1 MCRSDPRPPNPGM
14 SVADN
19 LASLGLDEEPAQPA
33 RRAKTKP
40 ASAQEAPKKPK
51 CASAAKPASAQE
63 ESPKRKRK
71 SSAAGAAEQASAEEG
86 AKRKKKSGAAANG
99 KRTASAAG
107 AAEPSAQEEGTQQK
121 RRAGAAGAPASKR
134 RERDGEGGAGEDH
147 AAEIEAEI
155 EACDAEIATRKA
167 EEEAAAATQKAEEAK
182 AKAAEEKAQEERAQ
196 QEAEAK
202 LQKAQQEA
210 EAKLAQQLAET
221 AKQTA
226 ATQKASKAKAA
237 EEKAQE
243 ERAQQD
249 AEAKLQ
255 KAQQEGEAK
264 EKAKHTVAA
273 RQAEAETKR
282 ELREMQDTEA
292 QWRRDTE
299 RAQQDAET
307 KKAEANAKKAEQDA
321 ETNKAEA
328 EKAEEDGKKAK
339 ENANIAATDE
349 TVESEQAA
357 EAAKKAE
364 EAKPAGSLSKS
375 EQAEEAAMRSLKAE
389 DSALAQPAVNEG
401 KWGNR
406 RAAWASYIRTLE
418 PATKRGCKT
427 EKCPEGIALQIIAGG
442 DKMRTQY
449 FNLFYKYEEWGRVVA
464 SEEHMKIVS
473 TCTRTMDCWLTAGQ
487 IMDLYKDEAVKN
499 EIIKEKISS
508 RHTWRPHP
516 EIPAIKAA
524 IQYLCAVKDEKVKE
538 AQHIVKSAFK
548 WEGELQGA
556 EAKMA
561 MQDVAARSDKMINDG
576 ASGMR
581 AIEDYPAGQV
591 PGTPRTPGTPGGN
604 KGGKGG
610 KTEEDK
616 AAEKAARETA
626 NAVAREQAREKR
638 RQDKLLPGPRAQA
651 WCQKVQTYIDGS
663 SEMIGSC
670 AGSTCLPASFA
681 AQYST
686 TFTAWVG
693 TLSGTRK
700 TLSDYVA
707 QQITPEERE
716 VSAAESLI
724 ERFKRDKKGYDM
736 QVKFY
741 SKNKEP
747 TGA

>member
-1 MCRSDPRPPNPGM
+1 MP
-14 SVADN
+14 
-19 LASLGLDEEPAQPA
+19 Q
-33 RRAKTKP
+33 
-40 ASAQEAPKKPK
+40 
-51 CASAAKPASAQE
+51 
-63 ESPKRKRK
+63 
-71 SSAAGAAEQASAEEG
+71 
-86 AKRKKKSGAAANG
+86 
-99 KRTASAAG
+99 
-107 AAEPSAQEEGTQQK
+107 
-121 RRAGAAGAPASKR
+121 
-134 RERDGEGGAGEDH
+134 
-147 AAEIEAEI
+147 
-155 EACDAEIATRKA
+155 
-167 EEEAAAATQKAEEAK
+167 
-182 AKAAEEKAQEERAQ
+182 
-196 QEAEAK
+196 
-202 LQKAQQEA
+202 
-210 EAKLAQQLAET
+210 
-221 AKQTA
+221 
-226 ATQKASKAKAA
+226 
-237 EEKAQE
+237 
-243 ERAQQD
+243 
-249 AEAKLQ
+249 
-255 KAQQEGEAK
+255 
-264 EKAKHTVAA
+264 
-273 RQAEAETKR
+273 
-282 ELREMQDTEA
+282 
-292 QWRRDTE
+292 
-299 RAQQDAET
+299 
-307 KKAEANAKKAEQDA
+307 
-321 ETNKAEA
+321 
-328 EKAEEDGKKAK
+328 
-339 ENANIAATDE
+339 
-349 TVESEQAA
+349 
-357 EAAKKAE
+357 
-364 EAKPAGSLSKS
+364 
-375 EQAEEAAMRSLKAE
+375 
-389 DSALAQPAVNEG
+389 
-401 KWGNR
+401 
-406 RAAWASYIRTLE
+406 
-418 PATKRGCKT
+418 
-427 EKCPEGIALQIIAGG
+427 
-442 DKMRTQY
+442 QY
-449 FNLFYKYEEWGRVVA
+449 FNLFYKYEEWGKVVA
-464 SEEHMKIVS
+464 SEEHMKIAS
-473 TCTRTMDCWLTAGQ
+473 ICTRTMDCWLTAGQ

-499 EIIKEKISS
+499 EIVKEKSAS

-548 WEGELQGA
+548 WEGELQGV

-670 AGSTCLPASFA
+670 GGSTCLPETFA

>member
-1 MCRSDPRPPNPGM
+1 MQECERAYPCACVHDMHLCARVAGLCVFVCLCMCVRARLCAGFLSSVFVLCRSDPRPPNPGM

-147 AAEIEAEI
+147 AAEIEADIEACDAEI
-155 EACDAEIATRKA
+155 EACDAEIATQKA

-196 QEAEAK
+196 QE
-202 LQKAQQEA
+202 
-210 EAKLAQQLAET
+210 
-221 AKQTA
+221 
-226 ATQKASKAKAA
+226 
-237 EEKAQE
+237 
-243 ERAQQD
+243 

-442 DKMRTQY
+442 EKMRQQY
-449 FNLFYKYEEWGRVVA
+449 FNLFYKHEEWGKVVA
-464 SEEHMKIVS
+464 SEEHMKIAS

-487 IMDLYKDEAVKN
+487 IMDLYKDEGVKN
-499 EIIKEKISS
+499 EIIKEKSAS

-548 WEGELQGA
+548 WQGELQGA

-576 ASGMR
+576 AAGMR

-670 AGSTCLPASFA
+670 AG
-681 AQYST
+681 
-686 TFTAWVG
+686 
-693 TLSGTRK
+693 
-700 TLSDYVA
+700 
-707 QQITPEERE
+707 
-716 VSAAESLI
+716 
-724 ERFKRDKKGYDM
+724 
-736 QVKFY
+736 
-741 SKNKEP
+741 
-747 TGA
+747 

>member
-1 MCRSDPRPPNPGM
+1 M
-14 SVADN
+14 
-19 LASLGLDEEPAQPA
+19 GLDEEPAQPA

-202 LQKAQQEA
+202 LQKAQQEG
-210 EAKLAQQLAET
+210 EAKLAQQLV
-221 AKQTA
+221 
-226 ATQKASKAKAA
+226 
-237 EEKAQE
+237 
-243 ERAQQD
+243 
-249 AEAKLQ
+249 
-255 KAQQEGEAK
+255 

-464 SEEHMKIVS
+464 SEEHMKIAS
-473 TCTRTMDCWLTAGQ
+473 ICTRTMDCWLTAGQ

-499 EIIKEKISS
+499 EIVKEKSAS

-524 IQYLCAVKDEKVKE
+524 IQYLCAVKDEKVNE
-538 AQHIVKSAFK
+538 AQHIVKSALK

>member
-1 MCRSDPRPPNPGM
+1 M
-14 SVADN
+14 
-19 LASLGLDEEPAQPA
+19 
-33 RRAKTKP
+33 
-40 ASAQEAPKKPK
+40 
-51 CASAAKPASAQE
+51 
-63 ESPKRKRK
+63 
-71 SSAAGAAEQASAEEG
+71 
-86 AKRKKKSGAAANG
+86 
-99 KRTASAAG
+99 
-107 AAEPSAQEEGTQQK
+107 
-121 RRAGAAGAPASKR
+121 
-134 RERDGEGGAGEDH
+134 
-147 AAEIEAEI
+147 
-155 EACDAEIATRKA
+155 
-167 EEEAAAATQKAEEAK
+167 
-182 AKAAEEKAQEERAQ
+182 
-196 QEAEAK
+196 
-202 LQKAQQEA
+202 
-210 EAKLAQQLAET
+210 
-221 AKQTA
+221 
-226 ATQKASKAKAA
+226 
-237 EEKAQE
+237 
-243 ERAQQD
+243 
-249 AEAKLQ
+249 
-255 KAQQEGEAK
+255 
-264 EKAKHTVAA
+264 AA
-273 RQAEAETKR
+273 RQAEADAKK
-282 ELREMQDTEA
+282 TE
-292 QWRRDTE
+292 
-299 RAQQDAET
+299 QDAET
-307 KKAEANAKKAEQDA
+307 KKAEADAKKAEQDA

-406 RAAWASYIRTLE
+406 RAAWAAYIRTLE

-442 DKMRTQY
+442 EKMRQQY
-449 FNLFYKYEEWGRVVA
+449 FNLFYKHEEWGKVVA
-464 SEEHMKIVS
+464 SEEHMKIAS

-487 IMDLYKDEAVKN
+487 IMDLYKDEGVKN
-499 EIIKEKISS
+499 EIIKEKSAS

-548 WEGELQGA
+548 WQGELQGA

-576 ASGMR
+576 AAGMR

-591 PGTPRTPGTPGGN
+591 PSTPRTPGTPGGN

-693 TLSGTRK
+693 TLEETRK
-700 TLSDYVA
+700 TLSDLVA
-707 QQITPEERE
+707 QQIKPEERE

-736 QVKFY
+736 QVKLY

>member
-1 MCRSDPRPPNPGM
+1 
-14 SVADN
+14 
-19 LASLGLDEEPAQPA
+19 
-33 RRAKTKP
+33 
-40 ASAQEAPKKPK
+40 
-51 CASAAKPASAQE
+51 
-63 ESPKRKRK
+63 
-71 SSAAGAAEQASAEEG
+71 
-86 AKRKKKSGAAANG
+86 
-99 KRTASAAG
+99 
-107 AAEPSAQEEGTQQK
+107 
-121 RRAGAAGAPASKR
+121 
-134 RERDGEGGAGEDH
+134 
-147 AAEIEAEI
+147 
-155 EACDAEIATRKA
+155 
-167 EEEAAAATQKAEEAK
+167 
-182 AKAAEEKAQEERAQ
+182 
-196 QEAEAK
+196 
-202 LQKAQQEA
+202 
-210 EAKLAQQLAET
+210 
-221 AKQTA
+221 
-226 ATQKASKAKAA
+226 
-237 EEKAQE
+237 
-243 ERAQQD
+243 
-249 AEAKLQ
+249 
-255 KAQQEGEAK
+255 
-264 EKAKHTVAA
+264 
-273 RQAEAETKR
+273 
-282 ELREMQDTEA
+282 
-292 QWRRDTE
+292 
-299 RAQQDAET
+299 
-307 KKAEANAKKAEQDA
+307 
-321 ETNKAEA
+321 
-328 EKAEEDGKKAK
+328 
-339 ENANIAATDE
+339 
-349 TVESEQAA
+349 
-357 EAAKKAE
+357 
-364 EAKPAGSLSKS
+364 
-375 EQAEEAAMRSLKAE
+375 MRSLKAE

-499 EIIKEKISS
+499 EIIKEKSAS

-538 AQHIVKSAFK
+538 AKHIVKSAFK

-616 AAEKAARETA
+616 AAEKAARETV

-638 RQDKLLPGPRAQA
+638 RQVKLLPGPRAQA

-670 AGSTCLPASFA
+670 GGSTCLPETFA

>member
-155 EACDAEIATRKA
+155 EACDAEIEACDAEIATRKA

-202 LQKAQQEA
+202 LQKAQQEG
-210 EAKLAQQLAET
+210 EAKLAQQLV
-221 AKQTA
+221 
-226 ATQKASKAKAA
+226 
-237 EEKAQE
+237 
-243 ERAQQD
+243 
-249 AEAKLQ
+249 
-255 KAQQEGEAK
+255 

-499 EIIKEKISS
+499 EIIKEKSAS

-524 IQYLCAVKDEKVKE
+524 IQYLCAVKDEKVNE

-604 KGGKGG
+604 KGG

>member
-1 MCRSDPRPPNPGM
+1 M

-33 RRAKTKP
+33 RRAKAKP

-202 LQKAQQEA
+202 LQKAQQEG
-210 EAKLAQQLAET
+210 EAKLAQQLA
-221 AKQTA
+221 
-226 ATQKASKAKAA
+226 
-237 EEKAQE
+237 
-243 ERAQQD
+243 
-249 AEAKLQ
+249 
-255 KAQQEGEAK
+255 

-473 TCTRTMDCWLTAGQ
+473 TCTRTIDCWLTAGQ

-499 EIIKEKISS
+499 EIVKEKSAS

-670 AGSTCLPASFA
+670 GGSTCLPASFA

-700 TLSDYVA
+700 TLSDLVA

>member
-1 MCRSDPRPPNPGM
+1 M

-51 CASAAKPASAQE
+51 CASAAKPAS
-63 ESPKRKRK
+63 
-71 SSAAGAAEQASAEEG
+71 AGAAEQASAEEG

-155 EACDAEIATRKA
+155 EACDAEIEACDAEIATRK
-167 EEEAAAATQKAEEAK
+167 AAAATQKAEEAK
-182 AKAAEEKAQEERAQ
+182 AKAAEERAQ
-196 QEAEAK
+196 QEAK

-226 ATQKASKAKAA
+226 ATQKAEEAKAKAA

-243 ERAQQD
+243 

-264 EKAKHTVAA
+264 LAQQLAEKAKAQQEGEAKLAQQLAEKAKHTVAA
-273 RQAEAETKR
+273 RQAEADAKK
-282 ELREMQDTEA
+282 TE
-292 QWRRDTE
+292 
-299 RAQQDAET
+299 QDAET

-328 EKAEEDGKKAK
+328 EKAEENGKKAK

-349 TVESEQAA
+349 TVESEQAE

-364 EAKPAGSLSKS
+364 EAKPAGES
-375 EQAEEAAMRSLKAE
+375 
-389 DSALAQPAVNEG
+389 

-418 PATKRGCKT
+418 PAIKRGCKT
-427 EKCPEGIALQIIAGG
+427 DKCPEGIALQIIAGG
-442 DKMRTQY
+442 EKMRTQY

-464 SEEHMKIVS
+464 SEEHMKIAS
-473 TCTRTMDCWLTAGQ
+473 ICTRTMDCWLTAGQ
-487 IMDLYKDEAVKN
+487 IMDLYKDEAVTN
-499 EIIKEKISS
+499 EIVKEKSAS

-524 IQYLCAVKDEKVKE
+524 IQYLCAVKDEKVNK

-576 ASGMR
+576 AAGMR

-686 TFTAWVG
+686 TFTAWVN
-693 TLSGTRK
+693 TLEETRK
-700 TLSDYVA
+700 KLSDLVA
-707 QQITPEERE
+707 QHHTRAGRSGSGR
-716 VSAAESLI
+716 VT
-724 ERFKRDKKGYDM
+724 R
-736 QVKFY
+736 
-741 SKNKEP
+741 
-747 TGA
+747 

>member
-1 MCRSDPRPPNPGM
+1 M

-155 EACDAEIATRKA
+155 EACDAEIEACDAEIATRKA

-226 ATQKASKAKAA
+226 ATQKAAKAKAA

-243 ERAQQD
+243 ERAQQE

-264 EKAKHTVAA
+264 LAQQLAEKAKHTVAA
-273 RQAEAETKR
+273 RQAEA
-282 ELREMQDTEA
+282 DTE
-292 QWRRDTE
+292 
-299 RAQQDAET
+299 QDAET

-473 TCTRTMDCWLTAGQ
+473 NCTRTIDCWLTSGQ

-499 EIIKEKISS
+499 EIIKEKIAS

-670 AGSTCLPASFA
+670 GGSTCLPETFA